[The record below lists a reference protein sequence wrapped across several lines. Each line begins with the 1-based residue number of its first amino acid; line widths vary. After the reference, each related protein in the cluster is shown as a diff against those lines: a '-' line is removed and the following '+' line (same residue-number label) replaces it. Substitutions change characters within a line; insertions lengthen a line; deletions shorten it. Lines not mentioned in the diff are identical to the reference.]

1 MGKAK
6 ITTEYLEKVFP
17 AFKEL
22 KDQKAKK
29 QITEVYQDMFEM
41 CNWDSIEKA
50 CFSPALS
57 NCRLVDHINAVM
69 ASTLATA
76 RCIDKYQGIPF
87 DYDGIIIL
95 AMLHDSSK
103 LVEYEPTPDG
113 CKETEIGKKIQHG
126 EYGAMLAKEHGF
138 SVKVMNQILT
148 HTPRSKMKPSDKE
161 GALFARVDISDADML
176 HYTNG
181 LPLFD

>member
-1 MGKAK
+1 MGRVT
-6 ITTEYLEKVFP
+6 ITTEYLEEVFP
-17 AFKEL
+17 AFKQLADLE
-22 KDQKAKK
+22 AKR
-29 QITEVYQDMFEM
+29 QITAVYQDMFALCKWE
-41 CNWDSIEKA
+41 SLEAA

-69 ASTLATA
+69 ESTLATA
-76 RCIDKYQGIPF
+76 HCIEKYQNIPF

-103 LVEYEPTPDG
+103 LVEYEPTEDG
-113 CKETEIGKKIQHG
+113 CVETEIGQKIQHG
-126 EYGAMLAKEHGF
+126 VYGAMLAREHGF

-161 GALFARVDISDADML
+161 SALFARVDLGDADML